1 MAHVCGRRAVLVE
14 IPAPQPKLTGRMR
27 RSYMDIL
34 EARLTHVSYTSRN
47 GKFGT
52 SKSGR
57 QLEAVI
63 QRQWSWRGCDFQAT
77 GLGASR
83 TSLSR
88 RELAQLLSS
97 LILMEQSGKNLESG
111 FPLYGLKAILDQLQQ
126 QKINVYR
133 SIPYSRLGSNRDAHC
148 YRKAYP
154 HLLAFK
160 RSCVEGGQILVQS
173 GKFENVLEFVLGAW
187 QCASELPQWDTSNHN
202 GVREQCYGAL
212 AGYCTAALQH
222 HRPRASKA
230 RELLRRLKIAQ
241 VQKQVISSCIRQLE
255 QLLQAPK
262 ICKGEQSSHH
272 RLNSIED

>member
-1 MAHVCGRRAVLVE
+1 MNSC
-14 IPAPQPKLTGRMR
+14 
-27 RSYMDIL
+27 
-34 EARLTHVSYTSRN
+34 SRN
-47 GKFGT
+47 GKLGAS

-63 QRQWSWRGCDFQAT
+63 QRRWSWRGCDFQAGELDT
-77 GLGASR
+77 SR

-97 LILMEQSGKNLESG
+97 LILMEQSGQKLESG
-111 FPLYGLKAILDQLQQ
+111 FPLSGLKTLLDQLH
-126 QKINVYR
+126 QKKTNVYR

-202 GVREQCYGAL
+202 SIREQCYHAL

-230 RELLRRLKIAQ
+230 RELLRRFKVAQ
-241 VQKQVISSCIRQLE
+241 VQKQVMSSCIRQLE
-255 QLLQAPK
+255 QLVQAPK
-262 ICKGEQSSHH
+262 VYKGEQSSLH
-272 RLNSIED
+272 RQNSTED